1 MFLLDNSERA
11 VKRVS
16 RMVALIGLFGMILL
30 ASATVLDV
38 LLRWLF
44 NSPIT
49 GVRDASS
56 LFNAVIIASCFSLSI
71 AERKD
76 ITIRFLGSA
85 LGAKGGNILEAFGNL
100 ITMAIFTVITWQLW
114 VYTDELAQVGEMT
127 MVLNW
132 PLHPWWRIVS
142 VLIGA
147 CVPVQAVMFL
157 QSIRAVFFSKKTTSR
172 NRSETE

>member
-1 MFLLDNSERA
+1 M
-11 VKRVS
+11 
-16 RMVALIGLFGMILL
+16 
-30 ASATVLDV
+30 LDV

-56 LFNAVIIASCFSLSI
+56 LFTAVIIASCFALCI

-76 ITIRFLGSA
+76 ITIRFLGDFF
-85 LGAKGGNILEAFGNL
+85 GARGGSILEAFGNL
-100 ITMAIFTVITWQLW
+100 VTMAIFTVITWQLW
-114 VYTDELAQVGEMT
+114 VYTNELAQVGEMT

-142 VLIGA
+142 ILIGA

-157 QSIRAVFFSKKTTSR
+157 QSAKAAFFGIEEEPKR
-172 NRSETE
+172 WNR